1 MDKAKSVL
9 TPEQAAEL
17 LKGAMEARDHAYTPY
32 SHFHVGAALLTKR
45 EKFTRVATLRTRLTV
60 PVSARSGPHFSRQS
74 MKESGILRPSLSW
87 AARKLSKARTATS
100 VPPAA
105 SAARS

>member
-32 SHFHVGAALLTKR
+32 SHFHVGAALLTK
-45 EKFTRVATLRTRLTV
+45 EGKVYQGCNIENAAY
-60 PVSARSGPHFSRQS
+60 SFSRQS
-74 MKESGILRPSLSW
+74 MKESGTLRPSLSW

>member
-32 SHFHVGAALLTKR
+32 SHFHVGAAFNKR
-45 EKFTRVATLRTRLTV
+45 GK
-60 PVSARSGPHFSRQS
+60 
-74 MKESGILRPSLSW
+74 SLPG
-87 AARKLSKARTATS
+87 LQH
-100 VPPAA
+100 
-105 SAARS
+105 

>member
-32 SHFHVGAALLTKR
+32 SHFHVGAALLTK
-45 EKFTRVATLRTRLTV
+45 EGKFTRVQ
-60 PVSARSGPHFSRQS
+60 H
-74 MKESGILRPSLSW
+74 
-87 AARKLSKARTATS
+87 
-100 VPPAA
+100 
-105 SAARS
+105 

>member
-32 SHFHVGAALLTKR
+32 SHFHVGAALLTK
-45 EKFTRVATLRTRLTV
+45 EGKFTRVATLRTRLTV
-60 PVSARSGPHFSRQS
+60 PVSCA
-74 MKESGILRPSLSW
+74 E
-87 AARKLSKARTATS
+87 RTAFFKA
-100 VPPAA
+100 VYERAEL
-105 SAARS
+105 

>member
-32 SHFHVGAALLTKR
+32 SHFHVGAALLTK
-45 EKFTRVATLRTRLTV
+45 EGKVYQGCNIV
-60 PVSARSGPHFSRQS
+60 
-74 MKESGILRPSLSW
+74 KESGTLRPSLSW
-87 AARKLSKARTATS
+87 AVRKLSKARTATS